1 MTNKPVSLI
10 QLTNLKDNKEL
21 SEAFVRYIAGL
32 PSRDEYRHQEIE
44 DIASLLANFK
54 LPESCY
60 SDFIYSYRIP
70 HPSEEFDL
78 IKITKDH
85 VLNIELKSQMISK
98 AKIKEQ
104 LKHHEHVLKL
114 LSRQIYCFTYVSN
127 TNKLFRLYDGKLFE
141 CSFEMLKD
149 VLASS
154 LVAQEIDLDEVFS
167 PKNILVSPLNN
178 PERFINGEYLLTQHQ
193 CDIKQNILSKIR
205 NCNSAIF
212 LGITGG
218 PGTGKTLLLYDI
230 AKELSKT
237 MKVLVIH
244 CGELCEGHRFL
255 ESNLENV
262 QIRPAK
268 HFRNDNDIDH
278 DIGCILLDEAQR
290 IYDSILEKI
299 IRRTRF
305 KKLPCIISYDEKQ
318 RLSHSEFKRKSV
330 SRIDTLC
337 EKPFKLTTTIRA
349 NEETIQFIDCLF
361 NLNNNHKNVSFPNIK
376 LFYEPNK
383 KRAAVLAKSMGIHD
397 YQYIGLTTSSY
408 DHKLD
413 YQKGDLNT
421 HTVIGQEFDK
431 VCMIMDDH
439 FFYDEENHL
448 SSLPHPNPDYICTN
462 LLRQGLTRARIG
474 IALVVTT
481 EHLVKKILPLLASEK
496 TAQ

>member
-1 MTNKPVSLI
+1 M
-10 QLTNLKDNKEL
+10 
-21 SEAFVRYIAGL
+21 
-32 PSRDEYRHQEIE
+32 
-44 DIASLLANFK
+44 
-54 LPESCY
+54 
-60 SDFIYSYRIP
+60 
-70 HPSEEFDL
+70 
-78 IKITKDH
+78 
-85 VLNIELKSQMISK
+85 
-98 AKIKEQ
+98 
-104 LKHHEHVLKL
+104 
-114 LSRQIYCFTYVSN
+114 
-127 TNKLFRLYDGKLFE
+127 
-141 CSFEMLKD
+141 
-149 VLASS
+149 
-154 LVAQEIDLDEVFS
+154 
-167 PKNILVSPLNN
+167 
-178 PERFINGEYLLTQHQ
+178 
-193 CDIKQNILSKIR
+193 
-205 NCNSAIF
+205 
-212 LGITGG
+212 
-218 PGTGKTLLLYDI
+218 
-230 AKELSKT
+230 
-237 MKVLVIH
+237 
-244 CGELCEGHRFL
+244 
-255 ESNLENV
+255 ENV

-383 KRAAVLAKSMGIHD
+383 KRASDLAKSMDVHD

-431 VCMIMDDH
+431 VCMIMDEH

-448 SSLPHPNPDYICTN
+448 SSSPHPNPDYICTN
-462 LLRQGLTRARIG
+462 LLWQGLTRARIG